1 MLSKW
6 ILIVLIIIILPLS
19 LSAQQSDVGFTI
31 NSVPA
36 GAEVI
41 LKGDLIIS
49 GISPVSFTQG
59 MRGQYKV
66 IVKKYGFETYKSSIY
81 LQPEKQMNLSVKL
94 KPKTRFKAI
103 ARSMFI
109 PGWGQNYSEQKFKG
123 GCFFVATVGA
133 VAAYLI
139 ADSDYDDKN
148 RLYENMLTQYQQTNI
163 FDEKSRLYQELSTAR
178 KDLYD
183 AESVRRITIGA
194 AIAVWG
200 LSILDLLFS
209 FPEERGDY
217 TVNSLTIKP
226 DFNDGGAVLLLSH
239 RF

>member
-1 MLSKW
+1 MLSKGN
-6 ILIVLIIIILPLS
+6 LVVLVLIILPLA
-19 LSAQQSDVGFTI
+19 LSAQQLEGGFSV
-31 NSVPA
+31 NSFPA
-36 GAEVI
+36 GAEVT
-41 LKGDLIIS
+41 LKGNLIIS
-49 GISPVSFTQG
+49 GISPVNFTQRMQG
-59 MRGQYKV
+59 RYKV
-66 IVKKYGFETYKSSIY
+66 IVKKYGFETYKSSVF

-103 ARSMFI
+103 ARSTLI
-109 PGWGQNYSEQKFKG
+109 PGWGQNYSGQKLKG
-123 GCFFVATVGA
+123 GCFFMAAVGA
-133 VAAYLI
+133 VAAYLK

-148 RLYENMLTQYQQTNI
+148 HQYENTLTQYRQSNI

-194 AIAVWG
+194 TIAVWG
-200 LSILDLLFS
+200 LSVLDLIFS

-226 DFNDGGAVLLLSH
+226 DFNDGGAILSLSH